1 MRLALVQSDIY
12 WEDIQANLSMF
23 EEKIWKVDKVVDV
36 IVLPEMFTTGF
47 SMNAAQLAEPTNL
60 TTQKWMKQMAG
71 QTQAAICGSYI
82 VKENGHYFN
91 RFLWVQ
97 PDGIS
102 FAYDKRHLFTLAEEH
117 KTFTAGVNNSII
129 TWRGWKFLPQICYDL
144 RFPVW
149 SRNEKGNSYDC
160 LIYVA
165 NWPNKRAMAWNALLK
180 ARAIENLSYSI
191 GVNRIGVDGKGLYYS
206 GDSSAY
212 DFVGNQ
218 IAFVAESDTILFVDL
233 DKKQLD
239 SFRKDFPALDDADS
253 FILN

>member
-23 EEKIWKVDKVVDV
+23 EEKIWKMEKVVDV
-36 IVLPEMFTTGF
+36 IILPEMFTTGF

-60 TTQKWMKQMAG
+60 TTQKWMKQMAS
-71 QTQAAICGSYI
+71 QTQAAICGSYT
-82 VKENGHYFN
+82 VKENGLFFN

-97 PDGIS
+97 PDGFS
-102 FAYDKRHLFTLAEEH
+102 FSYAKRHLFTFGEEN
-117 KTFTAGVNNSII
+117 KTFTAGKSNSII

-149 SRNEKGNSYDC
+149 SRNTKENSYDC

-165 NWPNKRAMAWNALLK
+165 NWPNKRATAWNTLLK
-180 ARAIENLSYSI
+180 ARAIENLSYSV

-218 IAFVAESDTILFVDL
+218 VAFAAESDTILFVDL

-239 SFRKDFPALDDADS
+239 SFRKDFPALDDSDS